1 MYVCADPLCQAIEL
15 DWNILVVLVPQ
26 RASVCV
32 LFYLINRKYKFR
44 AKKRTFRACCICKC
58 SAFCTQWVIN
68 KIVVGFSDRCCCKI
82 YRCWQRKK
90 RESKIMCGKLHLSAW
105 QTVNY
110 IDMGNFPEPYT
121 HQTSPIISLALAL
134 SHRPCTLFTHFIS
147 LFPLYN

>member
-1 MYVCADPLCQAIEL
+1 MYVCVDPLCQAIEL

-58 SAFCTQWVIN
+58 SAFCMQWVIN

-82 YRCWQRKK
+82 YRCRQRKK
-90 RESKIMCGKLHLSAW
+90 KRIENYVRQIAFIRLADGELYWYGEFPRTIYTPNFANYFARSRSLTPALHSFYSLHL
-105 QTVNY
+105 
-110 IDMGNFPEPYT
+110 
-121 HQTSPIISLALAL
+121 IIS
-134 SHRPCTLFTHFIS
+134 IV
-147 LFPLYN
+147 